1 MESADDLNEIRRLLR
16 DIAGALDGLDESDAA
31 AVEVPALE
39 LVAPFADPD
48 FPPDA
53 AGLLTAV
60 LEERGDEPAAA
71 VLAAVAELAP
81 ERIATAA
88 APARDRLARAGTSA
102 PLAGAIGTL
111 RECEC
116 YRFAVLE

>member
-16 DIAGALDGLDESDAA
+16 DVAGALDGLDESDAA

-60 LEERGDEPAAA
+60 LEERGDEPAA

-88 APARDRLARAGTSA
+88 APARDRLARAGTSP
-102 PLAGAIGTL
+102 PL
-111 RECEC
+111 
-116 YRFAVLE
+116 